1 MQTWIVLFRGINV
14 GGKNILPMA
23 KLKSDLES
31 LKFSNVRTYI
41 QSGNVVLD
49 AKTRSGNVLQKK
61 IAQVVEAKYGFRPQ
75 VLILDCEALLH
86 AVQANP
92 FPDAVS
98 DPSKLH
104 FFFLSEPAS
113 EADLQSVELA
123 RSATEEFQLTDS
135 VFYLHA
141 PDGIGRSKLAA
152 NAEKYLNVV
161 TTARNFR
168 TVEKLRS
175 MIEMK

>member
-1 MQTWIVLFRGINV
+1 MKTWIVLFRGINV
-14 GGKNILPMA
+14 GGKNLLPMA

-31 LKFSNVRTYI
+31 LQFSNVRTYI
-41 QSGNVVLD
+41 QSGNVVLE
-49 AKTRSGNVLQKK
+49 AKARSANVLQKK
-61 IAQVVEAKYGFRPQ
+61 IAQLVEAKHGFRPQ
-75 VLILDCEALLH
+75 VLALNCEALLH
-86 AVQANP
+86 AAAANP
-92 FPDAVS
+92 FPDAVA

-104 FFFLSEPAS
+104 LFFLSEPAT
-113 EADLQSVELA
+113 EADLQSIELA
-123 RSATEEFQLTDS
+123 KSATEEFRLTDS
-135 VFYLHA
+135 VFYLYA

-175 MIEMK
+175 MIETK